1 MQIISMKQLREHFE
15 PIKKGL
21 NKGTEY
27 LLLYRSKPLAVIS
40 PYKNQAGKHFKT
52 KNKTKKIVSQ
62 TTKTPT
68 QEQAEKQTPPP
79 IQTFK
84 PKQEAPTLRPSV
96 AELIDELNK
105 LTADKVEAAHQV
117 PKSEKPARIKKVSL
131 NQLGIKRLLRAK

>member
-79 IQTFK
+79 IQTF
-84 PKQEAPTLRPSV
+84 T
-96 AELIDELNK
+96 
-105 LTADKVEAAHQV
+105 AHQV